1 MIRLD
6 LLPEGQMKLAVKSLQ
21 NGLNIGMAL
30 NRAKVVLGESPALS
44 LLDQMKIESIQ
55 QGSPN
60 STYIINGLNKACSNL
75 TNR

>member
-6 LLPEGQMKLAVKSLQ
+6 LLPEGQRKIAVRSIQ

-30 NRAKVVLGESPALS
+30 CRAKVVLGESAALS
-44 LLDQMKIESIQ
+44 LLDQLKIESIQ
-55 QGSPN
+55 QGMPN